1 MHNKRFYLTVA
12 LPVFLALIA
21 GVVIVVLNSKSILH
35 TRAEARVLGERNTM
49 NSEMSSLRD
58 EQKTLKRDESKYDK
72 IIDDNRAI
80 INNVEA
86 LKSQIAQYDTD
97 LENANARNSEL
108 DNSILEN
115 QAYLDSLNSITETS
129 DGEELIFK
137 NCDAKSP
144 DKIPPGKYRA
154 EGTGILILK
163 NIANMQKDRIDLST
177 IDTHSYVFEIA
188 SGESINV
195 KGEIKLIEQKINE
208 NQ

>member
-1 MHNKRFYLTVA
+1 MRKKVFYLTIA

-21 GVVIVVLNSKSILH
+21 GIVIVVLNSKSILH
-35 TRAEARVLGERNTM
+35 TRAEARVYEERNAM
-49 NSEMSSLRD
+49 NSEMNSMRE
-58 EQKTLKRDESKYDK
+58 EQKILKRDEAKYDK
-72 IIDDNRAI
+72 IIDDNRSI
-80 INNVEA
+80 INNVDA

-97 LENANARNSEL
+97 LENANARNAEL

-115 QAYLDSLNSITETS
+115 QAYLDSLNSIRETS
-129 DGEELIFK
+129 DGEELVFK
-137 NCDAKSP
+137 DCDAKSP

-154 EGTGILILK
+154 EGSGILILK

-188 SGESINV
+188 SGESIKV
-195 KGEIKLIEQKINE
+195 KGEIKLVEQKINE